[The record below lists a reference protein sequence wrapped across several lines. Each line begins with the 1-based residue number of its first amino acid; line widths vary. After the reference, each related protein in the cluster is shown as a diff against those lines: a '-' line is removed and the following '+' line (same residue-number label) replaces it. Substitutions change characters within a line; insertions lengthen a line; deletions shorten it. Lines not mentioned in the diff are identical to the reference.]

1 MSYKIGIICSE
12 FNKDIVEKLYQ
23 EATKELSSFGV
34 EPLVKEW
41 VPGAGEIT
49 LASEWLMKKHKLDG
63 LLALGVVIKGETDHY
78 SFLKRTLETG
88 LVHLQT
94 LFSCPII
101 FSVLLVETRKQAEE
115 RVGGK
120 KERGKEAAQAL
131 WKMLEL
137 KKEIFN

>member
-23 EATKELSSFGV
+23 ETEEELSSLGV
-34 EPLVKEW
+34 KPFVQEW
-41 VPGAGEIT
+41 VPGAGEIP

-78 SFLKRTLETG
+78 SFLKGTLEKG

-94 LFSCPII
+94 IFSCPIL
-101 FSVLLVETRKQAEE
+101 FSILLVETRKQAEE
-115 RVGGK
+115 RIGSK
-120 KERGKEAAQAL
+120 KARGKEVAQAL

-137 KKEIFN
+137 KKKIFH